1 MQEEYGNI
9 REAVNKLLNIK
20 STVKRKKQTKQTQD
34 RDMFINIIN
43 TLEMLQT
50 RSNLLFSDL
59 RLDYSTYDE
68 PYYEIIESLLFMKFG
83 KDAYEV
89 ISFYLWERFNPDG
102 SSNELL
108 DENNNPVP
116 LETAQDL
123 WNVIMQLGSK
133 KQS

>member
-1 MQEEYGNI
+1 MEKEYTNI
-9 REAVNKLLNIK
+9 KEAVDKLLNIK

-34 RDMFINIIN
+34 RDMFINIMN

-59 RLDYSTYDE
+59 RLDYSSYDE
-68 PYYEIIESLLFMKFG
+68 SFYEIIESLLYMKFG

-89 ISFYLWERFNPDG
+89 ISFYLWERTNPDG
-102 SSNELL
+102 TVNELL
-108 DENNNPVP
+108 DENDNIVP

-123 WNVIMQLGSK
+123 WNVITHLSSK
-133 KQS
+133 S

>member
-1 MQEEYGNI
+1 MQEEYSNI
-9 REAVNKLLNIK
+9 REAVNQLLKIK

-50 RSNLLFSDL
+50 RSNLMFSDL

-68 PYYEIIESLLFMKFG
+68 PFYEIIETLLFMKYG

-89 ISFYLWERFNPDG
+89 ISFYLWERVSPDG
-102 SSNELL
+102 TLNDLL
-108 DENNNPVP
+108 DDNDNVVP

-123 WNVIMQLGSK
+123 WNVVMQLNSK
-133 KQS
+133 S